1 MKRYLSI
8 LAANF
13 VIAMLVGVNASV
25 SLIGGCVSEGQCGNG
40 ILDWALAIG
49 AAVAALVC
57 VGLAVYTWR
66 RRPRVVTQH
75 IKIPASRTAK
85 AEIEPAEPEVSD
97 DAVDASMSAR
107 LARMVSAAQV
117 SEDPQ
122 SAIEADSLEPV
133 DRSLPVEQADKG
145 NDDADGDR
153 FDDIA
158 DADDHRDADV
168 VEPQREPVAQRF
180 DSESTDAAAPEPASF
195 DEPFRPTPPASRA
208 MAMLTP
214 YSEPDP
220 EPEMDEEDAGE
231 FGWLFDETFPGG
243 PVRLLRHTGFPW
255 ALAGIDHV
263 CVGVSR
269 LGHRLA
275 GTDFPSEAAAW
286 RQVVAGLPRQQR
298 LATEDGMAFVDWV
311 NDLLDVCGP
320 DGTDMV
326 IDSLHELGIEAATDP
341 SIAATLPLPL
351 AGPALRNPM
360 AMSSRFMK

>member
-1 MKRYLSI
+1 MKRYLTI

-25 SLIGGCVSEGQCGNG
+25 SLIRGCVSEGQCDNG
-40 ILDWALAIG
+40 ILDSALAIG
-49 AAVAALVC
+49 SAVAALVC
-57 VGLAVYTWR
+57 VGLAVFTWR

-85 AEIEPAEPEVSD
+85 TDIEPAEPEVSD
-97 DAVDASMSAR
+97 NAVDASMSAR

-117 SEDPQ
+117 SEDPAPA
-122 SAIEADSLEPV
+122 SEAESLEPA
-133 DRSLPVEQADKG
+133 DHHLPAEQADHG
-145 NDDADGDR
+145 DDTDDGDR
-153 FDDIA
+153 FDGFA
-158 DADDHRDADV
+158 DADNHRDADV
-168 VEPQREPVAQRF
+168 VEPQWEPMEQRF
-180 DSESTDAAAPEPASF
+180 DSGSTDEAAADPVSF

-208 MAMLTP
+208 MALLTP

-220 EPEMDEEDAGE
+220 EPEMDEEAEGE
-231 FGWLFDETFPGG
+231 FDWLFDETFPGG

-275 GTDFPSEAAAW
+275 GTDFPAEAAAW

-311 NDLLDVCGP
+311 NDLLDVSGP

-326 IDSLHELGIEAATDP
+326 IDSLHELGVEAATDP

-351 AGPALRNPM
+351 TGPAPRTPM
-360 AMSSRFMK
+360 QMSSRFMK